1 MLGHASD
8 VNTSLDVTAWHVTGM
23 RLAALEPQRSHE
35 TQGGKARGEQAGA
48 GRAKAFR
55 QAVTVLVGKHFACL
69 LLLLFSSTRT
79 LFEATQ
85 AECPCVPLILLMTA
99 PCRKRVCG
107 AKPSTVSYR

>member
-1 MLGHASD
+1 MMEKLIICSQP
-8 VNTSLDVTAWHVTGM
+8 
-23 RLAALEPQRSHE
+23 EPQRSHE
-35 TQGGKARGEQAGA
+35 TQGGKARRRGEQKPL
-48 GRAKAFR
+48 RFR
-55 QAVTVLVGKHFACL
+55 QAVVLVGKHFACL

-85 AECPCVPLILLMTA
+85 AECPCVPLVLLMTA